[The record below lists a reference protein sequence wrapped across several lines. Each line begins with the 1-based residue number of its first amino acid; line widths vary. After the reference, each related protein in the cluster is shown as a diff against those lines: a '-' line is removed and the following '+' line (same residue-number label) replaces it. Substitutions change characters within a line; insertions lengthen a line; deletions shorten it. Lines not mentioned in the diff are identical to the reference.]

1 MMTTIIL
8 LRLNNWQCERACVG
22 ISSLDNSVVSMAGDT
37 IISSVC
43 DTAVN
48 VRTGQTIWSRD
59 QHPDTILVSSCT
71 AIVTN
76 GDSGVVTGYDCING
90 TTLPDN
96 LLEDTSNFT
105 MLMSAFHVSL
115 SSSSLV

>member
-1 MMTTIIL
+1 MLT
-8 LRLNNWQCERACVG
+8 RLNNWKCERACVD
-22 ISSLDNSVVSMAGDT
+22 IATLDNSVVSLAGDT

-48 VRTGQTIWSRD
+48 IRTGQTIWSRA

-71 AIVTN
+71 AIDTD
-76 GDSGVVTGYDCING
+76 DSGVVRGYDCING
-90 TTLPDN
+90 TTLPVN

-105 MLMSAFHVSL
+105 TLMSAFHVGSL
-115 SSSSLV
+115 KQNYRGPNV